1 MTRSSPPPP
10 SGDRTPAGGP
20 PAAKIEQRLLLLSTA
35 ATVILAIAGVA
46 VGLWS
51 GARAIV
57 FDGMFNVVD
66 AAMTLTAV
74 GRPG

>member
-1 MTRSSPPPP
+1 M
-10 SGDRTPAGGP
+10 
-20 PAAKIEQRLLLLSTA
+20 LSTA